1 MPFSASLL
9 FALSTSSW
17 SEVLGARNIFDA
29 LVRYDDRSTIR
40 DVAKPNGY

>member
-1 MPFSASLL
+1 MPFSASLF

-17 SEVLGARNIFDA
+17 SEVLGARKTFEA
-29 LVRYDDRSTIR
+29 LARYDDRLTIR